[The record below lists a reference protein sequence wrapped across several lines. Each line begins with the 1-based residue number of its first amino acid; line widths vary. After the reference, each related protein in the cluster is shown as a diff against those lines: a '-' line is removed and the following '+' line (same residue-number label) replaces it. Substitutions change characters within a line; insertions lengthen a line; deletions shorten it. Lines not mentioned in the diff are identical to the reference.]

1 VSAFAGRLSLRDRL
15 PGRLPRRLPAVP
27 LPAGISAII
36 VKELRGRMRGRRA
49 FIVVTIHVLLL
60 TVFAW
65 MLQRLN
71 EESIAGLSSF
81 GGQATYA
88 SATVGRGIFL
98 GLLMLQTL
106 MVAVLAPAATAAAIS
121 SEREHQTLDLLA
133 VTPISSFAIVL
144 GKLLSALAWVFIL
157 ILASI
162 PVTALVFVFGGVA
175 PDDVIRGYL
184 VLFATVIG
192 LGSVG
197 IFFSALTRRTGAS
210 TGLTFVVTLALVI
223 GSFFVWVF
231 FSNTGEVG
239 PTGLRKQPTE
249 AILYLN
255 PFVAQADVL
264 CGTEDGAFGGTCG
277 LISSIVN
284 TGQQEFFPP
293 GTDPTRPVP
302 IDPVPGVDFPG
313 GVNAGGA
320 GFEAPR
326 GVAPEKGLRIGE
338 EGVVDGD
345 VANLGIAAEPF
356 RDRFWPKSVISF
368 LFLAAVLTVAS
379 VQFVTPT
386 RRWRPSLPGPVRRL
400 VRRRSAP

>member
-1 VSAFAGRLSLRDRL
+1 
-15 PGRLPRRLPAVP
+15 
-27 LPAGISAII
+27 
-36 VKELRGRMRGRRA
+36 MRGRRA

-60 TVFAW
+60 AVFAW

-71 EESIAGLSSF
+71 EEQLRGLSSY

-106 MVAVLAPAATAAAIS
+106 MVSVLAPAATAGAIS

-144 GKLLSALAWVFIL
+144 GKLLSALAWIFIL
-157 ILASI
+157 IIASI

-175 PDDVIRGYL
+175 PDDVIRGYA

-210 TGLTFVVTLALVI
+210 TGLTFVTTLALVI

-231 FSNTGEVG
+231 LSNTSEVG
-239 PTGLRKQPTE
+239 PTGLRKQPSE

-255 PFVAQADVL
+255 PFVAQADVI

-277 LISSIVN
+277 LISGIVN
-284 TGQQEFFPP
+284 TPQQDLFPP
-293 GTDPTRPVP
+293 DVVPTVP
-302 IDPVPGVDFPG
+302 EPGVRPG
-313 GVNAGGA
+313 FGEDGEDGANVGGGVIVQVDGGVGVGRLPAKAVAGQPAIVRGDGVVIDGDVVNAGL
-320 GFEAPR
+320 
-326 GVAPEKGLRIGE
+326 GVNPA
-338 EGVVDGD
+338 D
-345 VANLGIAAEPF
+345 AF
-356 RDRFWPKSVISF
+356 RDRFWPKSVLSF

-400 VRRRSAP
+400 TRKRSAS

>member
-1 VSAFAGRLSLRDRL
+1 VSALVGRLALR
-15 PGRLPRRLPAVP
+15 GRRLPVS
-27 LPAGISAII
+27 LPSGISAII

-49 FIVVTIHVLLL
+49 FVVVTIHVLLL
-60 TVFAW
+60 AVFAW
-65 MLQRLN
+65 MLQRLQ
-71 EESIAGLSSF
+71 EEQIRSIAQF

-98 GLLMLQTL
+98 GLLGLQTL
-106 MVAVLAPAATAAAIS
+106 MVSVLAPAATAGAIS

-144 GKLLSALAWVFIL
+144 GKLFSALAWVFVL

-162 PVTALVFVFGGVA
+162 PITALVFVFGGVA
-175 PDDVIRGYL
+175 PDDVVRGYA

-210 TGLTFVVTLALVI
+210 TGLTFVTTLVLVI
-223 GSFFVWVF
+223 GTFFIWVF
-231 FSNTGEVG
+231 FTGTGEVG
-239 PTGLRKQPTE
+239 ANGLRRQPSE

-277 LISSIVN
+277 LISTIVN
-284 TGQQEFFPP
+284 TPQNELFPP
-293 GTDPTRPVP
+293 DVNPTEPVP
-302 IDPVPGVDFPG
+302 MPAPAG
-313 GVNAGGA
+313 GVTFDVNDRTGVPFVGKGRGLAVDDGSGNA
-320 GFEAPR
+320 
-326 GVAPEKGLRIGE
+326 
-338 EGVVDGD
+338 D
-345 VANLGIAAEPF
+345 VAAAAAADAF
-356 RDRFWPKSVISF
+356 RDRFWPKSVLSF
-368 LFLAAVLTVAS
+368 LFLAVVMTLAS
-379 VQFVTPT
+379 VQYVTPT

-400 VRRRSAP
+400 IRRRSAP

>member
-1 VSAFAGRLSLRDRL
+1 MSALASRL
-15 PGRLPRRLPAVP
+15 PFRGRRLPVSVP
-27 LPAGISAII
+27 SGISAIV

-49 FIVVTIHVLLL
+49 FIVVTIHVLVLA
-60 TVFAW
+60 VFAW
-65 MLQRLN
+65 MMLRLQ
-71 EESIAGLSSF
+71 EESYRSMSQF

-88 SATVGRGIFL
+88 SANIGRGIFL

-106 MVAVLAPAATAAAIS
+106 MVAVLAPAATAGAIS

-133 VTPISSFAIVL
+133 VTPISSLAIVL
-144 GKLLSALAWVFIL
+144 GKLFSALAWVFVL

-162 PVTALVFVFGGVA
+162 PITALVFVFGGVS
-175 PDDVIRGYL
+175 PDDVVRGYA

-210 TGLTFVVTLALVI
+210 TGLTFVTTLALVI

-231 FSNTGEVG
+231 LQGTGEVDQN
-239 PTGLRKQPTE
+239 GLRRQPSE

-277 LISSIVN
+277 LISTVVQ
-284 TGQQEFFPP
+284 TPQDDLFPP
-293 GTDPTRPVP
+293 DVVPTQPE
-302 IDPVPGVDFPG
+302 PGVDLPAKNLGGFSEPEIVIDVTDTSGVPFVGRRG
-313 GVNAGGA
+313 GVANA
-320 GFEAPR
+320 
-326 GVAPEKGLRIGE
+326 
-338 EGVVDGD
+338 D
-345 VANLGIAAEPF
+345 VAELAAADGF
-356 RDRFWPKSVISF
+356 RDRFWPKTVLSF
-368 LFLAAVLTVAS
+368 LGLALVLTLAS
-379 VQFVTPT
+379 VQYVTPT

-400 VRRRSAP
+400 IRRRSAS

>member
-1 VSAFAGRLSLRDRL
+1 MSALASRISLR
-15 PGRLPRRLPAVP
+15 GRRLPVS
-27 LPAGISAII
+27 LPSGISAIV

-49 FIVVTIHVLLL
+49 FVVVTIHVLLL
-60 TVFAW
+60 AVFAW
-65 MLQRLN
+65 MLQRLQ
-71 EESIAGLSSF
+71 EEQIRNIASY

-106 MVAVLAPAATAAAIS
+106 MVSVLAPAATAGAIS

-144 GKLLSALAWVFIL
+144 GKLFSALAWVFVL
-157 ILASI
+157 ILSSI
-162 PVTALVFVFGGVA
+162 PITALVFVFGGVA
-175 PDDVIRGYL
+175 WDDVIRGYA

-210 TGLTFVVTLALVI
+210 TGLTFVTTLALVI
-223 GSFFVWVF
+223 GTFFIWVF
-231 FSNTGEVG
+231 FTGTGEVSN
-239 PTGLRKQPTE
+239 TGLRKQPSE

-277 LISSIVN
+277 LISTIVN
-284 TGQQEFFPP
+284 TPQDQLFPP
-293 GTDPTRPVP
+293 DVVPTEPEP
-302 IDPVPGVDFPG
+302 MPGIKG
-313 GVNAGGA
+313 GV
-320 GFEAPR
+320 
-326 GVAPEKGLRIGE
+326 GVAVRG
-338 EGVVDGD
+338 GVQFDVNDRTGVPFVGRAGTVIVGNGTADD
-345 VANLGIAAEPF
+345 VAAAAAADAF
-356 RDRFWPKSVISF
+356 RDRFWPKSVLSF
-368 LFLAAVLTVAS
+368 LLLALVMTLAS
-379 VQFVTPT
+379 VQYVTPT

-400 VRRRSAP
+400 IRRRSAA

>member
-1 VSAFAGRLSLRDRL
+1 MTAVASRLSLR
-15 PGRLPRRLPAVP
+15 GRRLPVG
-27 LPAGISAII
+27 LPSGISAII

-60 TVFAW
+60 AVFAW
-65 MLQRLN
+65 MLQRLQ
-71 EESIAGLSSF
+71 EESIRGIVSY

-88 SATVGRGIFL
+88 SATIGRGIFL

-106 MVAVLAPAATAAAIS
+106 MVAVLAPAATAGAIS

-144 GKLLSALAWVFIL
+144 GKLFSALAWVFIL

-162 PVTALVFVFGGVA
+162 PITALVFVFGGVA

-223 GSFFVWVF
+223 GTFFVWVF
-231 FSNTGEVG
+231 FTGTGEVSSN
-239 PTGLRKQPTE
+239 GLRKQPSE

-264 CGTEDGAFGGTCG
+264 CGTEDGAFGGTCS
-277 LISSIVN
+277 LISTVVN
-284 TGQQEFFPP
+284 TPQDQLFPP
-293 GTDPTRPVP
+293 DVVPTEPQP
-302 IDPVPGVDFPG
+302 MPGVNVQDMDG
-313 GVNAGGA
+313 GVRFDVDDRDGVPFVGKGGVGIGGGA
-320 GFEAPR
+320 NA
-326 GVAPEKGLRIGE
+326 
-338 EGVVDGD
+338 D
-345 VANLGIAAEPF
+345 VAAVENTF
-356 RDRFWPKSVISF
+356 RDRFWPKSVLSF
-368 LFLAAVLTVAS
+368 LFLAFVLTLAS

-400 VRRRSAP
+400 VRRRSAS

>member
-1 VSAFAGRLSLRDRL
+1 MSALGGRLSLR
-15 PGRLPRRLPAVP
+15 GRRLPVSVP
-27 LPAGISAII
+27 SGISAII

-60 TVFAW
+60 AIFAW
-65 MLQRLN
+65 MLLRLQ
-71 EESIAGLSSF
+71 EESFRSMSSF

-88 SATVGRGIFL
+88 SANIGRGIFL

-106 MVAVLAPAATAAAIS
+106 MVAVLAPAATAGAIS

-133 VTPISSFAIVL
+133 VTPISSLAIIL
-144 GKLLSALAWVFIL
+144 GKLFSALAWVFIL
-157 ILASI
+157 ILSSI
-162 PVTALVFVFGGVA
+162 PITALVFVFGGVA
-175 PDDVIRGYL
+175 PDDVIRGYT

-210 TGLTFVVTLALVI
+210 TGLTFVTTLALVI

-231 FSNTGEVG
+231 LSGTGDVSSN
-239 PTGLRKQPTE
+239 GLRKQPSE

-277 LISSIVN
+277 LISTIVQ
-284 TGQQEFFPP
+284 TPQDDLFPP
-293 GTDPTRPVP
+293 DVQPTKPEP
-302 IDPVPGVDFPG
+302 MPGVDDGG
-313 GVNAGGA
+313 GVPEPAVRFDVDDRAGVPFVGRGGNLGA
-320 GFEAPR
+320 
-326 GVAPEKGLRIGE
+326 
-338 EGVVDGD
+338 GD
-345 VANLGIAAEPF
+345 VANAGVAPAAVDTF
-356 RDRFWPKSVISF
+356 RDRFWPKTVLSF
-368 LFLAAVLTVAS
+368 LFLSLVLTLAS
-379 VQFVTPT
+379 VQYVTPT

-400 VRRRSAP
+400 IRRRSAS

>member
-1 VSAFAGRLSLRDRL
+1 MTAIASRLSLR
-15 PGRLPRRLPAVP
+15 GRRLPVS

-49 FIVVTIHVLLL
+49 FVVVTIHVLLL
-60 TVFAW
+60 AVFAW
-65 MLQRLN
+65 MLQRLQ
-71 EESIAGLSSF
+71 EEQIRSIASY

-88 SATVGRGIFL
+88 SATIGRGIFL

-106 MVAVLAPAATAAAIS
+106 MVSVLAPAATAGAIS

-144 GKLLSALAWVFIL
+144 GKLFSALAWVFVL

-175 PDDVIRGYL
+175 VDDVVRGYA

-192 LGSVG
+192 LGSIG

-210 TGLTFVVTLALVI
+210 TGLTFITTLALVI
-223 GSFFVWVF
+223 GTFFIWVF
-231 FSNTGEVG
+231 FTGTGEVG
-239 PTGLRKQPTE
+239 PNGLRKQPSE

-277 LISSIVN
+277 LISTIVN
-284 TGQQEFFPP
+284 TPQDQLFPP
-293 GTDPTRPVP
+293 NVTPTEPQP
-302 IDPVPGVDFPG
+302 MPGVQGG
-313 GVNAGGA
+313 GVTFDVNDRTGVPFVGKGTIGA
-320 GFEAPR
+320 GTAN
-326 GVAPEKGLRIGE
+326 A
-338 EGVVDGD
+338 DD
-345 VANLGIAAEPF
+345 VAAAGAADAF
-356 RDRFWPKSVISF
+356 RDRFWPKTVLSF
-368 LFLAAVLTVAS
+368 LFLALVMTLAS
-379 VQFVTPT
+379 VQYVTPT